1 MQCVNH
7 PAFPLPLTLKRRGR
21 GGRDSGEH
29 FILGFTHTNY
39 YNPHHLGDFP
49 FGLRD
54 SGCPIVDLLIVSGPK
69 SVRGRQDF
77 HFLDGIIDE

>member
-7 PAFPLPLTLKRRGR
+7 PAFPLPLTLKRMGR
-21 GGRDSGEH
+21 GGRDSAEH
-29 FILGFTHTNY
+29 FILGFT